1 MVIKWL
7 LMVITSYEDHVYDP
21 VAIEEEDEFEDED
34 DPYEKMDP
42 PITDPRYTD
51 CTDDSGYV

>member
-1 MVIKWL
+1 M
-7 LMVITSYEDHVYDP
+7 YDA

-42 PITDPRYTD
+42 PTDQRYNEQ
-51 CTDDSGYV
+51 DDVGYV